1 MPISR
6 YQSVTYVLEMSGVSA
21 ICWFLCCR
29 RVRFLTA
36 SCDNSKMCPH
46 SHWQITYTWLCHALD
61 TSRGNDVIARGP
73 PTTSAIPGPS
83 QMQSCGVFMFGWA
96 TCWTNSPIAGDLKIH
111 WYHCYCWIRFL
122 TVTNPH
128 TERAASHVLQVAT
141 RWCFNSL
148 LPSLYNTGIWVW
160 INLKVICV

>member
-1 MPISR
+1 MFWRCREVGNLLVSLLLAG
-6 YQSVTYVLEMSGVSA
+6 SFSHGVLWWFKYVS
-21 ICWFLCCR
+21 
-29 RVRFLTA
+29 
-36 SCDNSKMCPH
+36 
-46 SHWQITYTWLCHALD
+46 YTSWCHYFD
-61 TSRGNDVIARGP
+61 TFRIDVILQGVHRP
-73 PTTSAIPGPS
+73 PVPFPA
-83 QMQSCGVFMFGWA
+83 QMQSCRVFMFGWA
-96 TCWTNSPIAGDLKIH
+96 TCWTNSPIAGDLKVH

-128 TERAASHVLQVAT
+128 TERATSHVLQVAT